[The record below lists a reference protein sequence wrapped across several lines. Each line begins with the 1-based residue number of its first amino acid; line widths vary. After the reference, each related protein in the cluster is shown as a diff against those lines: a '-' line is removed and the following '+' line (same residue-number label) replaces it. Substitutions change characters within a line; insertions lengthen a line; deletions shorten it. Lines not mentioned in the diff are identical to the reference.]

1 MIFKDAE
8 PFLIC
13 PQMEI
18 PDAKAAGW
26 SYEVI
31 GHQDTENSMEVLAQ
45 AIVAR
50 QITPATF
57 EKAQL
62 IVERLKLYSN
72 LSLKLALCVLMKRL
86 MRCA

>member
-1 MIFKDAE
+1 
-8 PFLIC
+8 
-13 PQMEI
+13 MEI

-57 EKAQL
+57 AIEKL
-62 IVERLKLYSN
+62 NSL
-72 LSLKLALCVLMKRL
+72 LSA
-86 MRCA
+86 